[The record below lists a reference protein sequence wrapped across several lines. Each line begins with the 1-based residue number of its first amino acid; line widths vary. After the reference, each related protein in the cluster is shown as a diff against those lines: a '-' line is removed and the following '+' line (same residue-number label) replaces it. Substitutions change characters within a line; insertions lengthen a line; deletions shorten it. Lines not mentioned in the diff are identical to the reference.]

1 VTRGFNTVSIH
12 QAYFRT
18 SMVGSGLGHG
28 EGVVKAEEHE
38 GRSEEHK
45 QQFHPVVGSQPRP
58 SKQLGA
64 CFEMFQDITDGKS
77 TSP

>member
-1 VTRGFNTVSIH
+1 
-12 QAYFRT
+12 
-18 SMVGSGLGHG
+18 VGLMRRAFTKAIFEPVWSAAGLGHG
-28 EGVVKAEEHE
+28 EGVVEAEEHE

-64 CFEMFQDITDGKS
+64 CFEMFPDTEGKS